1 MENDQAKKLRNIASR
16 LRKNRFEARKN
27 KNIKRIA
34 ITSGKGGVGKSSF
47 SLNLGLIL
55 SKMNKKVLLID
66 ADINL
71 GNIDIL
77 LGLVPQMTL
86 RDIIS
91 NDQPLERIL
100 IKAPGGLTIM
110 PASSGDLELLKKGS
124 FVKDRIE
131 KELAELE
138 LNYEYILIDTGAG
151 IGEDVIDFALNSD
164 EVIVVTT
171 SEPTA
176 FTDAYASIKTITSLK
191 ERTNISVVINMVS
204 DEKEGK
210 EIGEKLKI
218 VASHYL
224 QKNIEYKGYIRR
236 DANVTNAIRNQ
247 TPFFLLNDRTPASRD
262 LWQIAMDIIKSNK
275 NSGENSDSETSMFR
289 KILN

>member
-1 MENDQAKKLRNIASR
+1 MENDQAKKLRDIASR
-16 LRKNRFEARKN
+16 LRKNRFEARRSN
-27 KNIKRIA
+27 NTKRIA

-55 SKMNKKVLLID
+55 SKMKKKVLLID

-71 GNIDIL
+71 GNLDIL
-77 LGLVPQMTL
+77 LGLVPKMTL
-86 RDIIS
+86 RDIIT
-91 NDQPLERIL
+91 NDQPLENIL
-100 IKAPGGLTIM
+100 ISAPEGLTIM

-124 FVKDRIE
+124 SVKDRIE

-151 IGEDVIDFALNSD
+151 IGEDVIDFAINSD

-176 FTDAYASIKTITSLK
+176 FTDGYALIKTLTSAK
-191 ERTNISVVINMVS
+191 ERANISLVVNMVS

-218 VASHYL
+218 VSSHYL
-224 QKNIEYKGYIRR
+224 QKSIEYRGYIRR
-236 DANVTNAIRNQ
+236 DSNVINAIRNQ
-247 TPFFLLNDRTPASRD
+247 MPFFLLNDRTPASRD
-262 LWQIAMDIIKSNK
+262 VWQIAMDIIKSSK
-275 NSGENSDSETSMFR
+275 YGVENSETSMFG